1 MARVLIT
8 GISGFTGRYVAQAL
22 AERGQEVMGMVRSL
36 DEESVPGAS
45 NLVEGDLGDPESLER
60 VIDETRPDRVVHLAA
75 ISFVAHCDSNA
86 LYRTNLLG
94 TVNLLQALAKTNC
107 GRSGILIASSANVYG
122 DQGGQL
128 NEDTTPLPANHYG
141 IAKFATEHVARIM
154 GTRLPLIVVR
164 PFNYTGVGQSTNFI
178 IPKIIDHAR
187 RGVPDIELGN
197 IGVAR
202 DFSDVRMVAQCYA
215 RLLDCPSAIGQT
227 FNVCRGTSTPLRKVI
242 AMIEGLAGMRFVIR
256 TNPAFVR
263 EAEIMDLYGCRDRLT
278 ATIGPVNMPDLR
290 DTLAWML
297 RA

>member
-22 AERGQEVMGMVRSL
+22 AERGQEVVGMVRSL
-36 DEESVPGAS
+36 DEGGVLGAS
-45 NLVEGDLGDPESLER
+45 GLVEGDLGDPESLER

-75 ISFVAHCDSNA
+75 ISFVAHGDSNE

-94 TVNLLQALAKTNC
+94 TVNLLQALAQTSC
-107 GRSGILIASSANVYG
+107 GRNGILIASSANVYG

-128 NEDTTPLPANHYG
+128 KEDTLPLPANHYG
-141 IAKFATEHVARIM
+141 ITKFATEHVARITS
-154 GTRLPLIVVR
+154 TRLPIIVVR
-164 PFNYTGVGQSTNFI
+164 PFNYTGVGQSLNFI

-197 IGVAR
+197 IDVAR

-227 FNVCRGTSTPLRKVI
+227 FNVCRGTSTRLREVI
-242 AMIEGLAGMRFVIR
+242 AIIEDLAGMSFVIR

-263 EAEIMDLYGCRDRLT
+263 ESEIMDLYGCRDRLT
-278 ATIGPVNMPDLR
+278 ATIGQIDMLDLR